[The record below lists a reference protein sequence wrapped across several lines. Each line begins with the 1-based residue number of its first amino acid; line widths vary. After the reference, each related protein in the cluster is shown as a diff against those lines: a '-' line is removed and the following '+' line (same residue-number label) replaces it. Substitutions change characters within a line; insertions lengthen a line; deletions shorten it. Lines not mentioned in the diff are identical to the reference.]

1 MLCNQI
7 HQIENSNEDVFQS
20 ALVSLDRKLI
30 AIELILNYRPVSLH
44 CQISKIYTKKTVRRL
59 ENFI

>member
-44 CQISKIYTKKTVRRL
+44 CQISKIYTVNMVL
-59 ENFI
+59 EQID